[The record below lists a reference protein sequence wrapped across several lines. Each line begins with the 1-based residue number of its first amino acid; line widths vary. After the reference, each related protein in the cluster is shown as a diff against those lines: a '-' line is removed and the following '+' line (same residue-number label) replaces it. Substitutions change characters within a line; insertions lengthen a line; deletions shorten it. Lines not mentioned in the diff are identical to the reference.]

1 MKEMITMSKHFYP
14 AVFAEEETGYSVC
27 FPDLDGCFTEGD
39 TLEEA
44 YEMAFDA
51 IGLYL
56 QQQDGRF
63 VFPKSSNPKNIKTE
77 NNEFVALIE
86 FNDMEYMKKHD
97 NKAVKKTLTIP
108 SWLNS
113 QAESA
118 NAPFSRIL
126 QDGLKDYLGVR

>member
-1 MKEMITMSKHFYP
+1 MSKHFYP
-14 AVFAEEETGYSVC
+14 AVFTEEETGYSVC

-39 TLEEA
+39 TLDEA

-56 QQQDGRF
+56 QQQDGGF
-63 VFPKSSNPKNIKTE
+63 VFPKSSNPKNIKIK
-77 NNEFVALIE
+77 NNEFIALIE
-86 FNDMEYMKKHD
+86 FNEMEYLKKHD

-113 QAESA
+113 QAENA

-126 QDGLKDYLGVR
+126 QDGLKDYLAIR

>member
-1 MKEMITMSKHFYP
+1 MSKHFYP
-14 AVFAEEETGYSVC
+14 AVFTEEETGYSIH

-39 TLEEA
+39 TLDEG

-56 QQQDGRF
+56 QQQDSGF
-63 VFPKSSNPKNIKTE
+63 VFPKSSNPKNIKINE
-77 NNEFVALIE
+77 NEFIALIE
-86 FNDMEYMKKHD
+86 FDEMEYLKKHD

-113 QAESA
+113 QAENA

-126 QDGLKDYLGVR
+126 QDGLKEYLGVR